1 MMTAWTMTR
10 QTKLQESRSQK
21 KMQEGAG
28 GPILDAAGQPIL
40 DEEAEEITGVPLI
53 DKNAGV
59 SPLNI
64 QECPP
69 LMKPKKLQECPT
81 LKPTIQLIAA
91 SLASRVCT

>member
-1 MMTAWTMTR
+1 MDDDEAN
-10 QTKLQESRSQK
+10 EIAG
-21 KMQEGAG
+21 EPIAEENAGGAAG

-59 SPLNI
+59 SPLNM